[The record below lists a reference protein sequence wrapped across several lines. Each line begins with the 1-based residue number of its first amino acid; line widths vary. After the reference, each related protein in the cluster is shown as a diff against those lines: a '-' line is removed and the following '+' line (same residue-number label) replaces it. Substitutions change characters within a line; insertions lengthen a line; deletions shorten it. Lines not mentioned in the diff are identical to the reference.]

1 MAPKTVQRIVLLL
14 MVGVLAFG
22 LCACVTDRERDAR
35 ESIEPE
41 A

>member
-22 LCACVTDRERDAR
+22 LCACVTDRDAR